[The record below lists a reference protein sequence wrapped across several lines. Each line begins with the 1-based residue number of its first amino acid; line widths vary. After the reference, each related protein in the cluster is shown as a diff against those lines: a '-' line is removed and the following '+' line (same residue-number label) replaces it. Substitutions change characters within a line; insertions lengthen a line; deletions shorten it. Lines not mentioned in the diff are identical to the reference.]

1 MGRQAKGKNFK
12 GIKEKEG
19 IKKMNDIFMCLLI
32 NLRNHG
38 NIKSAMFNEGFTKVT
53 LVDGDDE
60 FDVSVIKREKVE
72 EDKND

>member
-1 MGRQAKGKNFK
+1 
-12 GIKEKEG
+12 
-19 IKKMNDIFMCLLI
+19 MNDIFMCLLM

-38 NIKSAMFNEGFTKVT
+38 KITSAMFNEGFTKVT